1 MADHSSLIIRP
12 KKILYIHVNKFIV
25 LFHKID
31 MFLSVFYYADI
42 FT

>member
-12 KKILYIHVNKFIV
+12 QKILYINKFIV

-31 MFLSVFYYADI
+31 MFLSVYYYADI